1 MSGKAKPVMGVTA
14 SAPRITSRAVW
25 LACLYIGFPLIGA
38 LVVFDIVIWAI
49 ARAVWDI
56 CIGVWC
62 WV

>member
-1 MSGKAKPVMGVTA
+1 MGVAA
-14 SAPRITSRAVW
+14 SAPRITGRAIW

-38 LVVFDIVIWAI
+38 LVVFDILVWAV

-62 WV
+62 WF